1 MGDGG
6 RSNETEGE
14 KGRRRE
20 VEREYD
26 DIPREGRKGLLKPP
40 PARLI
45 HAG

>member
-20 VEREYD
+20 VEREYEY
-26 DIPREGRKGLLKPP
+26 IPREKRLIEAPQ